1 MFGTKQEISLYNKAP
16 ENSGAL
22 FMILVLP
29 VYLMTLTGLAVLPFA
44 VLMIQ

>member
-1 MFGTKQEISLYNKAP
+1 MFGTKQEVSLYNKAP

-22 FMILVLP
+22 FMILVIF
-29 VYLMTLTGLAVLPFA
+29 YLMTLTGLAVLPFA